1 MRQIVAPPL
10 EQAFATVE
18 SAPGKALM
26 TDTPLTALP
35 ALNQNLWRLALLRV
49 IVLVAI
55 VAAIITTTRSLGLDL
70 PVKPLYFVTALYSG
84 LTLLVFWR
92 LLRAWP
98 VTELEFAIHLS
109 SDALL
114 LSSLLYF
121 TGGAANP
128 FVSLYLLWVVIAA
141 TTLAAGYAWFIAA
154 LAVACYTLLMNFNVP
169 LVSEEHRQH
178 MDHFGLHVIGM
189 WANFLVS
196 AVLIAWFVV
205 RMARAIQDRDRRLAE
220 VREKAL
226 RDDKIL
232 SLGLLA
238 AGAAHEL
245 ATPLSTIKVLV
256 SELERDAQS
265 NEQRDDLR
273 TLSNQVEV
281 CRNIIQGLASSAG
294 QGRANAMQESTVS
307 NFLHQTI
314 DRWQLLRPGIPIQS
328 HVAGAVETL
337 PIVTD
342 DTLGTTLISLLNN
355 AANASP
361 SGIELVLDRDATHL
375 TLEIFDRG
383 PGVDDNVAR
392 DAGKAMFINK
402 SGGKGLGI
410 GLFLANATVERLG
423 GTIVLLNRE
432 GGGACTRLRLPI
444 DKMQGRSG

>member
-1 MRQIVAPPL
+1 
-10 EQAFATVE
+10 
-18 SAPGKALM
+18 
-26 TDTPLTALP
+26 
-35 ALNQNLWRLALLRV
+35 
-49 IVLVAI
+49 
-55 VAAIITTTRSLGLDL
+55 
-70 PVKPLYFVTALYSG
+70 
-84 LTLLVFWR
+84 
-92 LLRAWP
+92 
-98 VTELEFAIHLS
+98 
-109 SDALL
+109 
-114 LSSLLYF
+114 
-121 TGGAANP
+121 
-128 FVSLYLLWVVIAA
+128 
-141 TTLAAGYAWFIAA
+141 
-154 LAVACYTLLMNFNVP
+154 MNFNVP

-256 SELERDAQS
+256 SELERDALS

-281 CRNIIQGLASSAG
+281 CRNIIQSLASSAG
-294 QGRANAMQESTVS
+294 QGRADALQESTLS

-328 HVAGAVETL
+328 QVARAVETL

-361 SGIELVLDRDATHL
+361 SGIELILNRDATHL
-375 TLEIFDRG
+375 TLEILDRG

-444 DKMQGRSG
+444 DKMQGRGG